1 MINSII
7 KKELDKCK
15 NILPEYDE
23 NTTYIFI
30 PRQSTEIKKEIVL
43 QRDFYYIIKLAK
55 YILYPPENFTL
66 DSNWNHGIHPK
77 SEYMIVTPIKFV
89 GKMIQFDGCG
99 YDYYNDKNLDDVYN
113 GLWLPQG
120 GIEVIEEIRDK

>member
-1 MINSII
+1 MNNIV
-7 KKELDKCK
+7 KKELDRCK

-30 PRQSTEIKKEIVL
+30 PKQSNNKSIELNIG
-43 QRDFYYIIKLAK
+43 RYFIIKLAK

-77 SEYMIVTPIKFV
+77 SEYMLVTPIKFV

-120 GIEVIEEIRDK
+120 GIEVIEEIRNK

>member
-1 MINSII
+1 MNNII
-7 KKELDKCK
+7 KKELAKCK

-43 QRDFYYIIKLAK
+43 QRDFYYIIRLAK

-99 YDYYNDKNLDDVYN
+99 YDYYNNKNLDDVYN

-120 GIEVIEEIRDK
+120 GIEVIEEIRNK

>member
-1 MINSII
+1 MNNII

-15 NILPEYDE
+15 KILPEYDE

-43 QRDFYYIIKLAK
+43 QRDFYYIIRLAK

-120 GIEVIEEIRDK
+120 GIEVIEEIWSK

>member
-1 MINSII
+1 MNNII

-30 PRQSTEIKKEIVL
+30 PKQGNNKSIELNIGRY
-43 QRDFYYIIKLAK
+43 FIIKLAK

-99 YDYYNDKNLDDVYN
+99 YDYYNNRNLNDVYN

-120 GIEVIEEIRDK
+120 GIEVIEEIRNK

>member
-23 NTTYIFI
+23 DTTYIFI
-30 PRQSTEIKKEIVL
+30 PKQSNNKSIELNID
-43 QRDFYYIIKLAK
+43 RYFIIKLAK

-99 YDYYNDKNLDDVYN
+99 YDYYNNRNLDDVYN

-120 GIEVIEEIRDK
+120 GIEVIEEIRSK